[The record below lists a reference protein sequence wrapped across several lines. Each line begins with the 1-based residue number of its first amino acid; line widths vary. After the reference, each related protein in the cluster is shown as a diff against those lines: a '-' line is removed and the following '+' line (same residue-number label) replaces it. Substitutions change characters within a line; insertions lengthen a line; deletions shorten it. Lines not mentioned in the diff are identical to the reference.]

1 MLAGTQTYPR
11 SALNLSDAFEPSCAS
26 PQGESTL
33 DDSGAHCRFHRYPA
47 MKITDHQWKTL
58 GDVSRDRFEQR
69 LQLDLTSRFPLLQER
84 EPAQVR
90 RFVHER
96 VGEALR
102 LGIRL
107 DQDICRYLEILL
119 DHGPGVT
126 RTDRARAVLDSPS
139 LSGEQKVLQLDRLAL
154 FFRPHAP

>member
-1 MLAGTQTYPR
+1 MRPIINAGGWRASAVEQTCLE
-11 SALNLSDAFEPSCAS
+11 A
-26 PQGESTL
+26 
-33 DDSGAHCRFHRYPA
+33 DSRDYVHCRLRRYVA
-47 MKITDHQWKTL
+47 MNITDHQWKTL
-58 GDVSRDRFEQR
+58 GDLARDRYERR

-84 EPAQVR
+84 DPGQVR
-90 RFVHER
+90 LFVHER
-96 VGEALR
+96 VGEALG

-126 RTDRARAVLDSPS
+126 QTDRARAVLDSLS
-139 LSGEQKVLQLDRLAL
+139 LSGEQKVSQLDRLAL